1 MEIAIAIAVTIGPLA
16 LLLLLLF
23 KSVRPRRRWKSE
35 PLAPPADWFRGPMGG
50 RGGRA
55 GDRSP
60 NRPRVPTLSG
70 GAALDIP
77 IDDDLLDETIEA
89 IRIAAAPTSPD
100 RLAG

>member
-1 MEIAIAIAVTIGPLA
+1 MELALAIAVTVGPIGLILA
-16 LLLLLLF
+16 LLLVSMWRRLHPRQ
-23 KSVRPRRRWKSE
+23 VERPPMPW
-35 PLAPPADWFRGPMGG
+35 RGPTGG

-70 GAALDIP
+70 GAALDLP
-77 IDDDLLDETIEA
+77 IHDDVIDEVVESP
-89 IRIAAAPTSPD
+89 RIAAAPTSPD

>member
-1 MEIAIAIAVTIGPLA
+1 MEIAIAIAVTVVPLV
-16 LLLLLLF
+16 LLLVLLAVSL
-23 KSVRPRRRWKSE
+23 RRRMD
-35 PLAPPADWFRGPMGG
+35 PHRLINPPRPWRGPMGG

-70 GAALDIP
+70 GAALDLP
-77 IDDDLLDETIEA
+77 VDDDLLGETTES
-89 IRIAAAPTSPD
+89 IRIVAAPTSPD